1 LIGAAHAAKGSTA
14 MSLSEKARLDIK
26 IERPPRFFQDAV
38 GKNLLIC
45 IKADFFER
53 VHTVKAHAKGE
64 RS

>member
-1 LIGAAHAAKGSTA
+1 

-26 IERPPRFFQDAV
+26 IERPPRFFQDAI

-45 IKADFFER
+45 IKADFLER
-53 VHTVKAHAKGE
+53 VHKAHAKGE